1 MSKPKDLSRRGYNSK
16 RVSRTLRF
24 SSRKDYE
31 NDNNNRDDVM
41 RKKECSSTG
50 RISFNKL
57 QLKGSIKNRLTERA
71 IRTRLKDDEPT
82 ISTFNERTRGLR
94 HKSCT
99 MPKRKFGET
108 SKLTP
113 STLGWYRVMIEF
125 TRRYSKDDVIHALH
139 NAIFP
144 EIFIPHYWRTEK
156 SYVEFFVHEY
166 SIAQRL
172 QSVERNVEMDD
183 GYCLS
188 MRVRGKCPAVSIDR
202 EFKERM
208 QLVMAKRY
216 NPHTKLL
223 DLSKF
228 HADADF
234 RTIFCGLLHPQVM
247 SAALDIIEKH
257 TPDLEAL
264 NLNQNHL
271 SELDSFENV
280 EQRLPYLKII
290 YLADNNIACLARLM
304 VLRNALVT
312 ELDLKA
318 NPLLQRYKDH
328 SSYVAAV
335 REKFPKLV
343 KLDGEK
349 LEPRILFD
357 VSDIYAL
364 PRAKA
369 LFLCDTSGGNIICQ
383 FLEQYFKIF
392 DSDNRQPLLD
402 AYHGQAMMSISVPS
416 ASQVGRLESFWK
428 FNRNL
433 RRIVNNG
440 EINRIRQL
448 KVGRLAVVS
457 TLAEWPRTQHDPQSF
472 TVDVTIFTPNMIC
485 FTVGGLFKEFESANN
500 TAGGVRYFQRQFIL
514 VPAGNGF
521 CIRNEMIFVTRAN
534 RSQTRTFLKP
544 QETLPLMGAFVTPTA
559 TTEIIG
565 VQNELQMD
573 HQDAT
578 SSAAPD
584 QPDDATKMQM
594 VQVMSAQS
602 HMNMEWSTKCLE
614 ENNWNYS
621 HAIFIF
627 DNLQKTDNV
636 PSEAFAEQVFRSFDG
651 QPIQ

>member
-1 MSKPKDLSRRGYNSK
+1 MSKRKGLSRRGYNSK
-16 RVSRTLRF
+16 RDSGALRF
-24 SSRKDYE
+24 SSRNDYE

-41 RKKECSSTG
+41 RKKERSSMG

-57 QLKGSIKNRLTERA
+57 KLKGSIKNRLTERA
-71 IRTRLKDDEPT
+71 IRTRLKDDERT
-82 ISTFNERTRGLR
+82 ISTFNERTRGQR

-99 MPKRKFGET
+99 IPKRNFGET
-108 SKLTP
+108 SKLIP
-113 STLGWYRVMIEF
+113 SILGWYHVMIEF
-125 TRRYSKDDVIHALH
+125 ARRYSKDDVIQALH

-183 GYCLS
+183 GYRLS
-188 MRVRGKCPAVSIDR
+188 MRVRGKCPTVSIDG
-202 EFKERM
+202 ELKEKM
-208 QLVMAKRY
+208 QLVIAQRY
-216 NPHTKLL
+216 NPNTKLL
-223 DLSKF
+223 DMSKF
-228 HADADF
+228 HADDDF
-234 RTIFCGLLHPQVM
+234 RTIFCGLLHSDVM

-271 SELDSFENV
+271 SELDSFENI

-290 YLADNNIACLARLM
+290 SLADNNIACLARLM
-304 VLRNALVT
+304 VLRNAPVT
-312 ELDLKA
+312 ELVLET
-318 NPLLQRYKDH
+318 NPLLQRYKDR

-349 LEPRILFD
+349 LEPQILFD
-357 VSDIYAL
+357 VNDIYPL

-369 LFLCDTSGGNIICQ
+369 LFLCDTSGGNIVRQ
-383 FLEQYFKIF
+383 FLEEYFKIF
-392 DSDNRQPLLD
+392 DSDNRQPLLA
-402 AYHGQAMMSISVPS
+402 AYHEQAMMSISVPS
-416 ASQVGRLESFWK
+416 ARQVGRLESFWK

-433 RRIVNNG
+433 RRLVNNG

-457 TLAEWPRTQHDPQSF
+457 TLVEWPRTQHDPQSF
-472 TVDVTIFTPNMIC
+472 TVDVTIFTPKMIC
-485 FTVGGLFKEFESANN
+485 FTVGGLFKECESANN
-500 TAGGVRYFQRQFIL
+500 TAGGIRYFQRQFIL

-544 QETLPLMGAFVTPTA
+544 QQTMPLADTFHATPTA

-565 VQNELQMD
+565 VQNELQMG
-573 HQDAT
+573 AT
-578 SSAAPD
+578 SSAATD

-594 VQVMSAQS
+594 VQVLSTRS
-602 HMNMEWSTKCLE
+602 HMNMEWSRKCLE

-621 HAIFIF
+621 HAICIF
-627 DNLQKTDNV
+627 DNLQKSDNV
-636 PSEAFAEQVFRSFDG
+636 PSEAFAKQAFPS
-651 QPIQ
+651 Q